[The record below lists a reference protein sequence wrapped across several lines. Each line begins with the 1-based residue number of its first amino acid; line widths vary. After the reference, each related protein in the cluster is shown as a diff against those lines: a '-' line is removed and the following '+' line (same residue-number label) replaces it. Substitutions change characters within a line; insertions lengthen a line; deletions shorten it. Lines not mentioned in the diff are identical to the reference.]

1 MRRLGENMKTFFKW
15 VGIVLGSLVALLAFM
30 LVVMPPLT
38 RPFTN
43 AWGATA
49 AEVAEE
55 LPGDSLVP
63 EPDQVS
69 TRAVTI
75 DAPPELVFALLKQM
89 GYGRGGWYAWDWFYQ
104 ATGSADF
111 VDGHH
116 SRRIDPELQKFR
128 QGDSIAIFPGAT
140 LDAEILDPGK
150 TLVLYK
156 VTDGEN
162 KLVPPHGPKPPIYSD
177 LEWGWIVKPA
187 QTGGSRL
194 ILRTRASGEGQ
205 GAFAEWVNDKPLE
218 MFGAAFA
225 YKTLAGIRS
234 TAEKLSEAGV
244 VVNEAGTQV
253 AGPAFGLDKETSE

>member
-1 MRRLGENMKTFFKW
+1 MRTFFKW
-15 VGIVLGSLVALLAFM
+15 AGLVLGGLLALLVFM

-43 AWGATA
+43 AWGATK
-49 AEVAEE
+49 AEVAET
-55 LPGDSLVP
+55 LPGDSLVS

-75 DAPPELVFALLKQM
+75 EAPPELVFALLKQM

-116 SRRIDPELQKFR
+116 SRRIDPELQKFS
-128 QGDSIAIFPGAT
+128 QGDSIELFPGAA
-140 LDAEILDPGK
+140 LDAEILEPGR

-156 VTDGEN
+156 ITDGEN
-162 KLVPPHGPKPPIYSD
+162 KLVPAHGPKPAVYSD
-177 LEWGWIVKPA
+177 MEWGWIVKP
-187 QTGGSRL
+187 TSSGGSRL

-205 GAFAEWVNDKPLE
+205 GSFGEWVNDKPLE
-218 MFGAAFA
+218 MFGAVFA
-225 YKTLAGIRS
+225 YRTLAGIRR

-244 VVNEAGTQV
+244 AVDAAGTQV
-253 AGPAFGLDKETSE
+253 AGPTFGLDEEAPE